1 MGREKALKAGNPLA
15 VGVSNMELSGQVGR
29 AVPCWRIRYKKQ
41 GLNGLGR
48 ALFRPSNLEL
58 IFADSGCGKPFFVA
72 SLLDESV

>member
-58 IFADSGCGKPFFVA
+58 
-72 SLLDESV
+72 